1 MEKKTIGSFIAALR
15 KANGLTQKELAEKLN
30 VSDKAVSRWER
41 DECYPDLTMIPA
53 LAEIFGVSCDELLNG
68 GRINSEERQPRQEQ
82 KTAKQIDFLI
92 NRVRASFAV
101 HSAGI
106 YALSALGLLAALVC
120 NTVFSRAYLGFFLAC
135 VFYVGGLMWLTMK
148 LIASFSSLV
157 YETESPLLDRVK
169 EKIVRSAAGNL
180 TGVLIMF
187 AAALPL
193 IVVVNSPYYGLDIS
207 DWARYG
213 LVFAGIAAVIG
224 LIICAAVPRICTA
237 RGVYVPE
244 EMTVKADKLRLK
256 SALILVAVLVVTAA
270 VQIALN
276 YDTRLFADSTSFD
289 NVDDFV
295 TFMETKQTSGGY
307 NDAPATA
314 VEYDAPAYDSRQW
327 REQHTHSIEA
337 PDGSVVCTYIQR
349 NENVASMSFT
359 WVENELVSI
368 KVITSDQLRVAW
380 QRQTLMNE
388 AFIAVYIVEAAVC
401 LIVFLSKKKKLA

>member
-148 LIASFSSLV
+148 LIASFSALV

-169 EKIVRSAAGNL
+169 EKIVRGAAGSL

-224 LIICAAVPRICTA
+224 LIICAAVPRICAA

-289 NVDDFV
+289 TVDDFV
-295 TFMETKQTSGGY
+295 AFMETKQASDGY

>member
-15 KANGLTQKELAEKLN
+15 KANGLTQKDLAEKLN

-120 NTVFSRAYLGFFLAC
+120 NTVFDRAYLGFFLAC

-148 LIASFSSLV
+148 LIASFSALV

-169 EKIVRSAAGNL
+169 EKIVRGAAGNL
-180 TGVLIMF
+180 TGVLIML

-276 YDTRLFADSTSFD
+276 SDTTLFADSTSFD

-349 NENVASMSFT
+349 NENVANMSFT

-368 KVITSDQLRVAW
+368 KVITGDQLRVAW

-401 LIVFLSKKKKLA
+401 LIVYRSKKKKIA

>member
-148 LIASFSSLV
+148 LIASFSALV

-169 EKIVRSAAGNL
+169 EKIVRGAAGNL

-187 AAALPL
+187 ADALPL
-193 IVVVNSPYYGLDIS
+193 IVVVHSPYYGLDIS

-224 LIICAAVPRICTA
+224 LIICAAVPQICAA

>member
-15 KANGLTQKELAEKLN
+15 KANGLTQKDLAEKLN

-120 NTVFSRAYLGFFLAC
+120 NTVFDRAYLGFFLAC

-148 LIASFSSLV
+148 LIASFSALV

-169 EKIVRSAAGNL
+169 EKIVRGAAGNL
-180 TGVLIMF
+180 TGVLIML

-276 YDTRLFADSTSFD
+276 SDTTLFADSTSFD

-327 REQHTHSIEA
+327 REEHTHSIEA

-349 NENVASMSFT
+349 NENVANMSFT

-368 KVITSDQLRVAW
+368 KVITGDQLRVAW

-401 LIVFLSKKKKLA
+401 LIVYRSKKKKIA

>member
-41 DECYPDLTMIPA
+41 DECYPDMTMIPA

-68 GRINSEERQPRQEQ
+68 GRINSVERHPRQEQ
-82 KTAKQIDFLI
+82 KTAKQIDYLI

-120 NTVFSRAYLGFFLAC
+120 NTVFNRAYLGFFLAC

-148 LIASFSSLV
+148 LIASFSALV

-169 EKIVRSAAGNL
+169 EKIVRGAAGNL

-224 LIICAAVPRICTA
+224 LMICAAVPRICTA
-237 RGVYVPE
+237 RGVHDQADGGLDDVYRDERLVHQCLALPCHAQLVAGYNLYAHKLVFDPREAHAGYVFVALNICAYHAAVRRFYAMGVLLAPLPRIICRS
-244 EMTVKADKLRLK
+244 VVFHRSCGSVIVPVRVLLRLHECDEV
-256 SALILVAVLVVTAA
+256 IDVVKRGGVGKKPGVV
-270 VQIALN
+270 VQRYLHRRGH
-276 YDTRLFADSTSFD
+276 D
-289 NVDDFV
+289 
-295 TFMETKQTSGGY
+295 
-307 NDAPATA
+307 
-314 VEYDAPAYDSRQW
+314 
-327 REQHTHSIEA
+327 
-337 PDGSVVCTYIQR
+337 
-349 NENVASMSFT
+349 
-359 WVENELVSI
+359 
-368 KVITSDQLRVAW
+368 
-380 QRQTLMNE
+380 
-388 AFIAVYIVEAAVC
+388 
-401 LIVFLSKKKKLA
+401 

>member
-148 LIASFSSLV
+148 LIASFSALV

-169 EKIVRSAAGNL
+169 EKIVRGAAGNL
-180 TGVLIMF
+180 TGGLIMF
-187 AAALPL
+187 AAVLPL

-224 LIICAAVPRICTA
+224 LIICAAVPRICAA

-276 YDTRLFADSTSFD
+276 SDTTLFADFTSFD
-289 NVDDFV
+289 TVDDFV
-295 TFMETKQTSGGY
+295 AFMETKQTSGGY

>member
-148 LIASFSSLV
+148 LIASFSALV

-169 EKIVRSAAGNL
+169 EKIVRGAAGNL
-180 TGVLIMF
+180 TGVLIML

-276 YDTRLFADSTSFD
+276 SDTTLFADSTSFD

-327 REQHTHSIEA
+327 REEHTHSIEA

-368 KVITSDQLRVAW
+368 KVITGDQLRVAW